1 MTGGLIYNGS
11 ALPEL
16 KGAYIYADYSTGRIW
31 GIRHDGKEIT
41 WHNLIADSSL
51 QITGFG
57 TDSKGEMLICDHQP
71 GDKGGFYRLVP
82 TPPASKD
89 QPPFPTKLSESGLF
103 ADVAKHRMVDGVVP
117 YQPVSPLW
125 SDGTHKARF
134 FALPPAK
141 DASGKIVPAK
151 IGVTNARGWNF
162 PDGTVLVKSF
172 AIDDVEGDPST
183 RRWIETRFMLKEQG
197 EWAGY
202 SYEWNDEQTDAVLV
216 AAEGKDRAFAI
227 RTANLEKHADGVKT
241 QQWHYPSRTECMVCH
256 SRASNYVLGLCTV
269 QLNHDFDY
277 KAVLGEGHTTD
288 NQLRT
293 LEHLNLLEVNWWGD
307 GAGAWYGK
315 AINAGVEEKD
325 RWAWVGRQTA
335 SLDPDAKTFPQQKS
349 SLLSKAPDRTNHL
362 VNPYDASHPLEA
374 RARSYLH
381 SNCSSCHVFAGGGN
395 AQIDLEYMTAYEKR
409 PLDAMKAIGIKPLH
423 STLGLADAKLI
434 AAGHPERSVIY
445 ERMTRRGPGQMPQL
459 ATSIVDEKA
468 VAMIREWIE
477 SLAPEPSD
485 VSAHRPH
492 GHDVRLPAGGGRG
505 R

>member
-1 MTGGLIYNGS
+1 
-11 ALPEL
+11 
-16 KGAYIYADYSTGRIW
+16 
-31 GIRHDGKEIT
+31 
-41 WHNLIADSSL
+41 
-51 QITGFG
+51 
-57 TDSKGEMLICDHQP
+57 
-71 GDKGGFYRLVP
+71 
-82 TPPASKD
+82 
-89 QPPFPTKLSESGLF
+89 
-103 ADVAKHRMVDGVVP
+103 
-117 YQPVSPLW
+117 
-125 SDGTHKARF
+125 
-134 FALPPAK
+134 
-141 DASGKIVPAK
+141 VPAK

-172 AIDDVEGDPST
+172 AIDEVEGDPST

-216 AAEGKDRAFAI
+216 AAEGKDRDFQI
-227 RTANLEKHADGVKT
+227 RTANLAKHADGVKT

-277 KAVLGEGHTTD
+277 KAVLGEGHATD

-293 LEHLNLLEVNWWGD
+293 LENLGLLEVNWWGD

-315 AINAGVEEKD
+315 AIEAGIEEKD
-325 RWAWVGRQTA
+325 RWAWVGQKTA
-335 SLDPDAKTFPQQKS
+335 SLDPDAKAFSQRKS
-349 SLLSKAPDRTNHL
+349 SLLSKAPDRTNRL

-374 RARSYLH
+374 RARSYMH

-409 PLDAMKAIGIKPLH
+409 PVDAMKAIGITPLH
-423 STLGLADAKLI
+423 STFGIPDAKLI

-468 VAMIREWIE
+468 VAVVREWIE
-477 SLAPEPSD
+477 SLD
-485 VSAHRPH
+485 
-492 GHDVRLPAGGGRG
+492 PAGD
-505 R
+505 